1 MCIYLRTYKNETT
14 GVEIDF
20 YEVTI
25 KEFTANM
32 FPDLGDAT
40 LIGYDGQAPGP
51 TFRVKKGRET
61 VIRFVNEYFRL
72 SSVHLHG
79 SYSRARGFSLKFALR
94 QLLTYRS
101 IEQRLTAGLKTSFGQ
116 VNTRIT
122 ITPTL
127 KPRELFGIT

>member
-1 MCIYLRTYKNETT
+1 MLCIYIRTYQNETT

-20 YEVTI
+20 YEI
-25 KEFTANM
+25 KIKQFTENL

-61 VIRFVNEYFRL
+61 VVRFVNEYFRP

-79 SYSRARGFSLKFALR
+79 SYSRAREFSSG
-94 QLLTYRS
+94 Y
-101 IEQRLTAGLKTSFGQ
+101 IYVG
-116 VNTRIT
+116 NY
-122 ITPTL
+122 
-127 KPRELFGIT
+127 